1 MKISVK
7 YFAALR
13 EAVGT
18 AQEQLDLPAE
28 VTTVGGVRELL
39 RARGGVWLEALA
51 PERAVRMAHN
61 QVMCGGDTTIL
72 DGAEV
77 AFFPPVTGG

>member
-18 AQEQLDLPAE
+18 AQEQLELPSDVA
-28 VTTVGGVRELL
+28 TVGAVRELL
-39 RARGGVWLEALA
+39 RARGGVWLDALA
-51 PERAVRMAHN
+51 PERAVRMAFN
-61 QVMCGGDTTIL
+61 QVMCGGDTPVS